1 MSGIASTPRT
11 DVSVSERHGEVF
23 LATAV
28 LFLVTAALL
37 VIRQSLDKTHVALAY
52 LLVVLVVSSRGGR
65 GLGLA
70 VSVVAFLCFNF
81 FFLPPYYTL
90 TVADPLNWAVLGAFL
105 LTSLVAAQLLARARN
120 EAASARLRANE
131 VARLSA
137 LGAETLNAGR
147 AEDALQ
153 AIADVIRSTLGALS
167 CEVFVR
173 DENEGLATLA
183 ARSGGPTAH
192 SHREIGQPDT
202 VRLVQWVAANG
213 RLAAE
218 LHDGSVRVPGT
229 TEGIGAVTGEGLN
242 PRVLVLPLQVRERTV
257 GVLALAADGG
267 MGNLDPA
274 KERFLEALSY
284 YAALGVERLRLV
296 KDADRAD
303 ALEKADEVKN
313 AVLASVSH
321 DLRTPL
327 TTIKALAHE
336 IGRDGDDRA
345 LTIQE
350 EADRLNRFVVDL
362 LDLSGLMGG
371 ALRVKPDINAA
382 EDLVG
387 AAIQRVSGTVTDR
400 ALIATLDPSEP
411 LLLGRFDFVHSLRI
425 LVNLIENALKFA
437 PSGSTVEVQA
447 RRAEAFLEFVVA
459 DRGPGIPVAEHEM
472 IFGPFHRRDG
482 SADGGRGVGLGL
494 SIARGLAEAQGG
506 AVRYEPRPGGGSL
519 FILSV
524 PSAEVSDLET
534 SPDAPL

>member
-1 MSGIASTPRT
+1 
-11 DVSVSERHGEVF
+11 VSERHGEVF

-153 AIADVIRSTLGALS
+153 AIAGVIRSTLGALS

-345 LTIQE
+345 LTIEE